1 MKLPEV
7 FFLGLGLMLNFCDS
21 LDLLSA
27 HALSLT
33 KAHWRSLFKWV
44 LALHIVS
51 AHAWVLNAPVSQD
64 LIDQNVFVSSFQ
76 EDPKHLDSASSYS
89 NNETTWTYSVY
100 EPPLKYH
107 YLKRPYELVP
117 KTLTRMPEVHYL
129 DRSGRVLH
137 FKNSQLTP
145 EQQAQIAVSEFEL
158 ELQPGILFAPHPAFA
173 RDESGQLRYAHV
185 SLEELKTKR
194 TPYDFEQSGTR
205 ELVAD
210 DYAYAIKRLA
220 TPRINSPSFGFLSQK
235 IVGFDSYGQR
245 IKAIN
250 EEMKR
255 ARGLAPSSA
264 RRALPW
270 LDFRASSFEGVEVV
284 DRYTLKIK
292 VKGLYPQFKYWL
304 AMTFFAP
311 VAWEVDSFYAQEG
324 MQEKNFTSDVWP
336 VGTGP
341 YMLTVHDPKA
351 KMVLKRNPNY
361 RGVPYPCEGEAGLSG
376 EALEQEKKLLEDC
389 GKTTPFL
396 DQIITLQEK
405 EGTSVATK
413 FIQGY
418 YDTPQIERGEPGIAY
433 QVSIQDGTGLAPE
446 LKAHQI
452 QLPSTLQVGL
462 WYYGF
467 NWLDPV
473 VGAGRTPQEA
483 ERNKLLRKALSIAFD
498 FQEYVSVFENNRAQI
513 NSSLVVPG
521 LFGWEAHSFNPVLYD
536 MKAPGQPRKTLEDA
550 KRLLVEAGYPNG
562 RDIKTGKPLV
572 INFDTQGVGP
582 GYKARLDWV
591 AKQFAKLNIQL
602 EVRNTDFN
610 RFQDKMLKG
619 SAQFFFA
626 GWLADYPDP
635 ENFLFLLY
643 GPNGKVKYGGEN
655 GSNYSNAE
663 YDRLFEAMKDM
674 DNTPER
680 LSVIKKMEALMQEDA
695 AMIFGWSE
703 EYGGAYQPWVHNGKP
718 SNIVRDQMGYL
729 RIDPKLRREKIEQW
743 NQAVVWPLFL
753 VPVVFALLVWPAWA
767 VWRRRQNA
775 RVNAAWSTEL
785 NGTHARAQEVKT

>member
-1 MKLPEV
+1 
-7 FFLGLGLMLNFCDS
+7 
-21 LDLLSA
+21 
-27 HALSLT
+27 
-33 KAHWRSLFKWV
+33 
-44 LALHIVS
+44 
-51 AHAWVLNAPVSQD
+51 
-64 LIDQNVFVSSFQ
+64 
-76 EDPKHLDSASSYS
+76 
-89 NNETTWTYSVY
+89 
-100 EPPLKYH
+100 
-107 YLKRPYELVP
+107 
-117 KTLTRMPEVHYL
+117 
-129 DRSGRVLH
+129 
-137 FKNSQLTP
+137 
-145 EQQAQIAVSEFEL
+145 
-158 ELQPGILFAPHPAFA
+158 
-173 RDESGQLRYAHV
+173 
-185 SLEELKTKR
+185 
-194 TPYDFEQSGTR
+194 
-205 ELVAD
+205 
-210 DYAYAIKRLA
+210 
-220 TPRINSPSFGFLSQK
+220 
-235 IVGFDSYGQR
+235 
-245 IKAIN
+245 
-250 EEMKR
+250 
-255 ARGLAPSSA
+255 
-264 RRALPW
+264 
-270 LDFRASSFEGVEVV
+270 
-284 DRYTLKIK
+284 
-292 VKGLYPQFKYWL
+292 
-304 AMTFFAP
+304 
-311 VAWEVDSFYAQEG
+311 
-324 MQEKNFTSDVWP
+324 
-336 VGTGP
+336 
-341 YMLTVHDPKA
+341 
-351 KMVLKRNPNY
+351 
-361 RGVPYPCEGEAGLSG
+361 
-376 EALEQEKKLLEDC
+376 
-389 GKTTPFL
+389 
-396 DQIITLQEK
+396 
-405 EGTSVATK
+405 
-413 FIQGY
+413 
-418 YDTPQIERGEPGIAY
+418 
-433 QVSIQDGTGLAPE
+433 
-446 LKAHQI
+446 
-452 QLPSTLQVGL
+452 
-462 WYYGF
+462 
-467 NWLDPV
+467 
-473 VGAGRTPQEA
+473 
-483 ERNKLLRKALSIAFD
+483 
-498 FQEYVSVFENNRAQI
+498 
-513 NSSLVVPG
+513 
-521 LFGWEAHSFNPVLYD
+521 

-572 INFDTQGVGP
+572 NNFDTQGVGP